1 MAKKGTKSTKKKSA
15 YSKKKTSTSSTTK
28 NRSTTGMPKKSVVA
42 STNKQT
48 STTKKQTTKKVVSK
62 VENTK
67 PQLSSIYTKNEQKN
81 DSLEDILLDKLFN
94 YHEKPKKATT
104 SKKMAKKDSKST
116 SKKTASTKQ
125 TAKKEVPKEQT
136 VDKKKKEKTKVE
148 EKSSEKVVP
157 ETPSTNV
164 TPVEQPTVVSSEVK
178 DSPKEAKSN
187 IAVRILFFGFCFI
200 VIVLFILFLNLNHI
214 GDAVSEVV
222 PQSDLTV
229 SYDVSAIDPE
239 TSNVTITI
247 HASSDVGLKRILLPN
262 QKVKYLTNETDVSV
276 QYMVNANGTYT
287 FSVSDMS
294 NSVSKV
300 EVVVNSYT

>member
-42 STNKQT
+42 STSKQMP
-48 STTKKQTTKKVVSK
+48 TTKKTGSKKKASQTSS
-62 VENTK
+62 TK
-67 PQLSSIYTKNEQKN
+67 PQLSSIYAKNEPKN

-104 SKKMAKKDSKST
+104 SKKVAKKDNKST
-116 SKKTASTKQ
+116 SKKTTSTKKP
-125 TAKKEVPKEQT
+125 TKKDVLKEQA
-136 VDKKKKEKTKVE
+136 VDQKKKEKTKVE
-148 EKSSEKVVP
+148 EKSFEKVVP
-157 ETPSTNV
+157 ETSSSHL

-200 VIVLFILFLNLNHI
+200 VIVVFILFLNLNHI

>member
-15 YSKKKTSTSSTTK
+15 SSKKKTSSSVK
-28 NRSTTGMPKKSVVA
+28 NKSMTGMPKKSVVA
-42 STNKQT
+42 STEKITSVKKSTQKKKNTKQ
-48 STTKKQTTKKVVSK
+48 
-62 VENTK
+62 ELTK
-67 PQLSSIYTKNEQKN
+67 PQLSSIYTKNNSKN

-94 YHEKPKKATT
+94 YHEKPKSIQKKVPS
-104 SKKMAKKDSKST
+104 SKKENSIRKSNVKQQKKSSKLEQPKKTMEKIIPEVENKTKKFVAIWKKD
-116 SKKTASTKQ
+116 
-125 TAKKEVPKEQT
+125 KKEENSNSFDDSISK
-136 VDKKKKEKTKVE
+136 VD
-148 EKSSEKVVP
+148 
-157 ETPSTNV
+157 
-164 TPVEQPTVVSSEVK
+164 
-178 DSPKEAKSN
+178 KSN
-187 IAVRILFFGFCFI
+187 IAVRVLFFGFCI
-200 VIVLFILFLNLNHI
+200 LVIVLFLIFLNLNHI
-214 GDAVSEVV
+214 GDAVSEVI

-229 SYDVSAIDPE
+229 SYDVSNIDPE

-300 EVVVNSYT
+300 DVVINSYTS

>member
-48 STTKKQTTKKVVSK
+48 STTKKQTTKKVASK

-148 EKSSEKVVP
+148 EKSLEKVVP

-164 TPVEQPTVVSSEVK
+164 TPVEQPTVVSSEVQ

-200 VIVLFILFLNLNHI
+200 VIVVFILFLNLNHI

>member
-15 YSKKKTSTSSTTK
+15 YSKKKNSTSSTTK

-42 STNKQT
+42 SANKQALN
-48 STTKKQTTKKVVSK
+48 TKKQTPKKKVSK
-62 VENTK
+62 ASNTK
-67 PQLSSIYTKNEQKN
+67 PQLSSIYAKNEPKN

-104 SKKMAKKDSKST
+104 KKKVAKKDNKPT
-116 SKKTASTKQ
+116 SKKTPSTKQ
-125 TAKKEVPKEQT
+125 TAKKEVLKEQT
-136 VDKKKKEKTKVE
+136 VDKKKNETIKVE
-148 EKSSEKVVP
+148 EKRLKKVVP
-157 ETPSTNV
+157 ETPSINV
-164 TPVEQPTVVSSEVK
+164 TSVEQSNVVSSEVQIP
-178 DSPKEAKSN
+178 SKEAKTN

-200 VIVLFILFLNLNHI
+200 VIVVFILFLNLNHI
-214 GDAVSEVV
+214 GNAVSEVV

-229 SYDVSAIDPE
+229 SYDVSAINPE

-262 QKVKYLTNETDVSV
+262 KKVKYLTNETDVSV
-276 QYMVNANGTYT
+276 QYLVNANGTYV
-287 FSVSDMS
+287 FSISDMS

-300 EVVVNSYT
+300 EVAVNSYT